1 MAASYSTGAATGP
14 IDLLQKLVAWLV
26 AQGWTSNMSAAEG
39 TGWRAHLS
47 KGSVYVNL
55 RASVGTDAATNTV
68 WANTTY
74 SIATLVGISIYT
86 GTGYSGASAWNA
98 QAGGPIAA
106 GNAAGAILTAYA
118 SAMPSYHFFDDG
130 ADNIVVVCEKTT
142 NVYSHM
148 GWGPSLTKAGT
159 WTGGAYFFGTTGYF
173 NGMANNGYPGTTL
186 TAPTPFSYSD
196 LAWGWLCPT
205 GYVRADVDG
214 FTSKW
219 LGCGASSAG
228 AQGYTGKRCA
238 TQYAHAYSSSTPVEI
253 PNYGP
258 AQNMVVSSGF
268 FPRAVSA
275 LNSQA
280 NLLPL
285 RIFCERDTSGW
296 SMLGDVPNI
305 FYSNGVGNGFNVGSI
320 YAISAQNYMMFPN
333 FAVQKFA

>member
-26 AQGWTSNMSAAEG
+26 TQGWTSNMSVAEG

-55 RASVGTDAATNTV
+55 RASVGTDAATTTV
-68 WANTTY
+68 WANGTY
-74 SIATLVGISIYT
+74 NTATLTGISIYT
-86 GTGYSGASAWNA
+86 GTGYSGAASWNA
-98 QAGGPIAA
+98 QAGAPIAA
-106 GNAAGAILTAYA
+106 GNNTGCVLTSYA

-130 ADNIVVVCEKTT
+130 SDNIVVVCEKTT

-159 WTGGAYFFGTTGYF
+159 WTGGAYFFGTTGSF
-173 NGMANNGYPGTTL
+173 NGMTNAGWAGTTL
-186 TAPTPFSYSD
+186 TANCPFSYSD
-196 LAWGWLCPT
+196 VGVWYCPT

-219 LGCGASSAG
+219 LGCGASVAG
-228 AQGYTGKRCA
+228 AQGYTGKWCSSQYGGA
-238 TQYAHAYSSSTPVEI
+238 TAIPVEI
-253 PNYGP
+253 PSYGLG
-258 AQNMVVSSGF
+258 ATVNTGF
-268 FPRAVSA
+268 FPRSVSA

-285 RIFCERDTSGW
+285 RIFCQRDTSGW
-296 SMLGDVPNI
+296 SLLGDVPNI
-305 FYSNGVGNGFNVGSI
+305 FYSNGVGNGFNTGSV

-333 FAVQKFA
+333 FCVQKFA

>member
-159 WTGGAYFFGTTGYF
+159 WTGGAYFFGTMGYF

-186 TAPTPFSYSD
+186 TAPTPVQLFRPSVGVVMPDRIRPSRCGR
-196 LAWGWLCPT
+196 LHLQVAR
-205 GYVRADVDG
+205 VRG
-214 FTSKW
+214 IFRR
-219 LGCGASSAG
+219 GAGLHGEAV
-228 AQGYTGKRCA
+228 RD
-238 TQYAHAYSSSTPVEI
+238 PVR
-253 PNYGP
+253 
-258 AQNMVVSSGF
+258 
-268 FPRAVSA
+268 PR
-275 LNSQA
+275 
-280 NLLPL
+280 LL
-285 RIFCERDTSGW
+285 IFDPR
-296 SMLGDVPNI
+296 
-305 FYSNGVGNGFNVGSI
+305 
-320 YAISAQNYMMFPN
+320 
-333 FAVQKFA
+333 